1 MLPGASG
8 TECKWTFSS
17 WPDPGWD
24 AGAGSLRVR
33 SLETTSGLAS
43 QGPFILETE
52 VDSPEV
58 GADWL
63 WGLLQNQE
71 RVLCLLS

>member
-1 MLPGASG
+1 MLPSASG
-8 TECKWTFSS
+8 TEGKRTFSS

-24 AGAGSLRVR
+24 MGAGSFWVR

-43 QGPFILETE
+43 RCPLILETE
-52 VDSPEV
+52 VDSPQV
-58 GADWL
+58 GAGWL

-71 RVLCLLS
+71 RILYLLP

>member
-1 MLPGASG
+1 M
-8 TECKWTFSS
+8 
-17 WPDPGWD
+17 
-24 AGAGSLRVR
+24 RVR

-43 QGPFILETE
+43 QCPFILETE

-58 GADWL
+58 GAGWL

-71 RVLCLLS
+71 RVVCLPL